1 MTIQVVL
8 VSLTCI
14 HRNFKTWKSIQ
25 VSYNENSP
33 VRKKKKNL
41 LYTKQ
46 NKLTLAQKY
55 TNEPPIQC
63 VHEHITLILA
73 NCTHRPYLSFH
84 HEQSIVLTNC
94 PWISEDVANPVLS
107 SPLDIFHQD
116 KHDYL
121 IKNSCPL
128 TT

>member
-8 VSLTCI
+8 VSLSYI

-25 VSYNENSP
+25 VAYNENSP
-33 VRKKKKNL
+33 VRKNNYL
-41 LYTKQ
+41 SYTKQ
-46 NKLTLAQKY
+46 NKLNLAQKY
-55 TNEPPIQC
+55 TSEPPIQC

-73 NCTHRPYLSFH
+73 NFTHPPYLTFH
-84 HEQSIVLTNC
+84 HEHSILLTNC

-116 KHDYL
+116 
-121 IKNSCPL
+121 
-128 TT
+128 

>member
-8 VSLTCI
+8 VSLSYI

-25 VSYNENSP
+25 VAYNENSP
-33 VRKKKKNL
+33 VRKNNYL
-41 LYTKQ
+41 SYTKQ

-55 TNEPPIQC
+55 TSEPPIQC

-73 NCTHRPYLSFH
+73 NFTHPPYLTFH
-84 HEQSIVLTNC
+84 HEHSILLTNC

-116 KHDYL
+116 
-121 IKNSCPL
+121 
-128 TT
+128 